1 MLEGSGTQV
10 TGFTSAEVAIMTQKL
25 VEQLFYCAG
34 SGIQFACF
42 TSTNEKILTQKVVAQ
57 VFYGER
63 LQDKFPRHRYSVY
76 LLY

>member
-1 MLEGSGTQV
+1 ML
-10 TGFTSAEVAIMTQKL
+10 TQKL
-25 VEQLFYCAG
+25 VEQVFYCEG
-34 SGIQFACF
+34 SGTQIACS
-42 TSTNEKILTQKVVAQ
+42 TSTNVKILTQKLVAQ